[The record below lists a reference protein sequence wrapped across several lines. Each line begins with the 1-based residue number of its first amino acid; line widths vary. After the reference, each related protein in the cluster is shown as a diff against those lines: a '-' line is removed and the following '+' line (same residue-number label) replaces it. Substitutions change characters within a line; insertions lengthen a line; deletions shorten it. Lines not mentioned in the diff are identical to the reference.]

1 MSKSAM
7 IRARTEPDLKNQV
20 EDIFKKLG
28 LTTTAAINLFYH
40 HVLINN
46 GIPFELKI
54 PNDET
59 VKVFEETDKG
69 ENLNSYENIDD
80 MFASLKL

>member
-1 MSKSAM
+1 M
-7 IRARTEPDLKNQV
+7 RLRTASLPLGQV
-20 EDIFKKLG
+20 ENIFKKLG

-59 VKVFEETDKG
+59 IKVFEETDRG
-69 ENLNSYENIDD
+69 ENLNSYENVDD

>member
-59 VKVFEETDKG
+59 VKVFEETDRG

-80 MFASLKL
+80 MFASLKS

>member
-46 GIPFELKI
+46 GIPFELRI
-54 PNDET
+54 PN
-59 VKVFEETDKG
+59 EETIKTFESSDQGKDII
-69 ENLNSYENIDD
+69 ECKDIDD
-80 MFASLKL
+80 MFDKLKI

>member
-54 PNDET
+54 PNAET
-59 VKVFEETDKG
+59 VKVFEETDRG

-80 MFASLKL
+80 MFASLKS